1 MKDIE
6 GIPCDNCKY
15 NKTNNTVCEYCID
28 YCNYKSVNKRIFLSI
43 IAIPYV
49 LIITGLIIMVIEAVW

>member
-6 GIPCDNCKY
+6 GIPCDDCKY
-15 NKTNNTVCEYCID
+15 NKTGNTVCEYCID

-49 LIITGLIIMVIEAVW
+49 LIITGLIIMVIKAVW